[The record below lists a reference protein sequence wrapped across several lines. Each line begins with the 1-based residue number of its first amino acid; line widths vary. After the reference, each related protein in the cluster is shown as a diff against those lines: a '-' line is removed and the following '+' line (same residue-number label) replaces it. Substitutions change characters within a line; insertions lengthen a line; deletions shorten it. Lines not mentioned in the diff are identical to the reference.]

1 MTGGRLY
8 WANRWAANRPW
19 TRLKPTRPGFG
30 LEVGAAIDRSRY
42 TGVVGWFLASLY
54 RVHRHLPFF
63 VMPLVSPSVYAS
75 RLSSLFSFFVN
86 IGTYS
91 TIKESDL
98 LRRVRR
104 YNDPAVV
111 IYYFCARRIGKKKI
125 KKNAV
130 FCRPE
135 EVGPEKVHLVKSHLR
150 DAGLENLG
158 KLDDFSKHVSLQSAA
173 LGRRRKKCIIIKDR
187 DRF

>member
-1 MTGGRLY
+1 MYWLRTIRNGSTIRLAGRREEKEKVPLMTGGRLY

-30 LEVGAAIDRSRY
+30 LEAGAAIDRSRY

-111 IYYFCARRIGKKKI
+111 IYYFCACRIGKKK
-125 KKNAV
+125 KRMP
-130 FCRPE
+130 FF
-135 EVGPEKVHLVKSHLR
+135 VGRK
-150 DAGLENLG
+150 
-158 KLDDFSKHVSLQSAA
+158 KLDL
-173 LGRRRKKCIIIKDR
+173 RKSTLLKVICEMPG
-187 DRF
+187 